1 MKAIQTTQG
10 TLHIAQA
17 SGATGRRATSWLI
30 CAATCVALGACDALG
45 QLNLGA
51 DPAQTAQKPSTSVK
65 MVERDVESP
74 QVFQATEQG
83 LWDGRPSL
91 GGVWV
96 AHPDA
101 DTPER
106 VVIRNKSNGKFVIGA
121 LFRKERALP
130 GPAFQVSSDAAKALE
145 LLAGAPQDLSV
156 TALRRQEVEDP
167 QASPATAAPSSDV
180 ADTAVAE
187 VTLSEINETPIA
199 MAAAP
204 SAPSANATTSSAAA
218 PSAAPSVAPAST
230 LSKSYL
236 QVGIFSQKANAQG
249 TAASMRKAGLSPK
262 VIEHSSSGKLF
273 YRVTVGP
280 ALTQSEQ
287 NAMLK
292 MVRGMGFKDAYA
304 VRR

>member
-1 MKAIQTTQG
+1 MKAGHTTKTREHCLFDTSHAITG
-10 TLHIAQA
+10 TPKGKSRA
-17 SGATGRRATSWLI
+17 SLLL
-30 CAATCVALGACDALG
+30 CAAALITLGACEE
-45 QLNLGA
+45 LNLGTSATNGA
-51 DPAQTAQKPSTSVK
+51 DAPPASVK
-65 MVERDVESP
+65 MIERDVESP
-74 QVFQATEQG
+74 DVFQATEQG

-106 VVIRNKSNGKFVIGA
+106 VVIRNKGNGKFVIGA
-121 LFRKERALP
+121 LFRKERSLP
-130 GPAFQVSSDAAKALE
+130 GPAFQVSSDAAKALG
-145 LLAGAPQDLSV
+145 LLAGAPQELSV

-167 QASPATAAPSSDV
+167 QATPTTGAPSSEV

-187 VTLSEINETPIA
+187 AALSEINETPIA
-199 MAAAP
+199 VTAP
-204 SAPSANATTSSAAA
+204 
-218 PSAAPSVAPAST
+218 PSAATAATNSQTSST
-230 LSKSYL
+230 SQATSSLSKPFL

-262 VIEHSSSGKLF
+262 IIEQSSSGKTF

-292 MVRGMGFKDAYA
+292 MVKGMGFKDAYA
-304 VRR
+304 VRQ